1 LKRRVKSTEELF
13 IDEDGYLI
21 AQNKRIKN
29 GTKPLDNNDLA
40 TKQYIDEILGKLG
53 DDLRK
58 IIAQN
63 INRRLTKMS
72 SLEYKIEFVTWAC

>member
-13 IDEDGYLI
+13 IDEDGNLI

-72 SLEYKIEFVTWAC
+72 RLAPRFAR

>member
-13 IDEDGYLI
+13 IDEDGNLI